1 MGLDVLIGMQ
11 MVSAGVGDLWLGG
24 SGGRTLTLYRDGN
37 VGIGTTSPNTLL
49 SVSPGSSYAAD
60 PTIQVVTSYPDGYD
74 AILSLNNTHT
84 GGRNWFMR
92 STNDSQGDFGGG
104 KLVFQDRTAGAS
116 TAVMT
121 LVTGGN
127 VGIGT
132 TSPGYKLAVNGNTGL
147 ALDSGGIIVSSYDG
161 NTGNIKPSVG
171 NGSVLISDDSGTTG
185 RGTEFLNNGGFTT
198 ATTVSRIATFLSNV
212 ADGLV
217 YTNISAT
224 QQTTSGGTSPAAIEL
239 VGLRGTSTH
248 GRHAWIGA
256 EGVDGTT
263 YRTQIKFKIRPE
275 DSAYEWSTLPTQ
287 MVIDGNG
294 NVGIGTTSPT
304 ALLHLSSGAPYIYLD
319 DTSTAGT
326 RNRFQILNVD
336 VGTTQTVTFGFN
348 NTSGTNLQEV
358 IAFNESSNV
367 GIGTTSPSY
376 RLQVSG
382 SIAIENQGTTTIE
395 TTTFAGSL
403 TTNTNIASVPTAS
416 FKAAF
421 FDYYVASGSVNM
433 RAGTVMV
440 VHNNST
446 SRYTD
451 TSTADIG
458 NTAAVD
464 FTTSVVGGNL
474 VLTANISSGTW
485 EIKTAYRA
493 L

>member
-1 MGLDVLIGMQ
+1 M
-11 MVSAGVGDLWLGG
+11 
-24 SGGRTLTLYRDGN
+24 TF
-37 VGIGTTSPNTLL
+37 
-49 SVSPGSSYAAD
+49 SS
-60 PTIQVVTSYPDGYD
+60 
-74 AILSLNNTHT
+74 
-84 GGRNWFMR
+84 
-92 STNDSQGDFGGG
+92 
-104 KLVFQDRTAGAS
+104 
-116 TAVMT
+116 
-121 LVTGGN
+121 
-127 VGIGT
+127 
-132 TSPGYKLAVNGNTGL
+132 
-147 ALDSGGIIVSSYDG
+147 
-161 NTGNIKPSVG
+161 
-171 NGSVLISDDSGTTG
+171 
-185 RGTEFLNNGGFTT
+185 
-198 ATTVSRIATFLSNV
+198 
-212 ADGLV
+212 
-217 YTNISAT
+217 
-224 QQTTSGGTSPAAIEL
+224 
-239 VGLRGTSTH
+239 
-248 GRHAWIGA
+248 
-256 EGVDGTT
+256 
-263 YRTQIKFKIRPE
+263 
-275 DSAYEWSTLPTQ
+275 
-287 MVIDGNG
+287 G

-304 ALLHLSSGAPYIYLD
+304 ALLHLSSGTPYIYLD

-326 RNRFQILNVD
+326 RNRFQILNGD

-395 TTTFAGSL
+395 STTFAGSL

-464 FTTSVVGGNL
+464 FSTSVVGGNL
-474 VLTANISSGTW
+474 VLTANIASGTW
-485 EIKTAYRA
+485 EIKTSYRA